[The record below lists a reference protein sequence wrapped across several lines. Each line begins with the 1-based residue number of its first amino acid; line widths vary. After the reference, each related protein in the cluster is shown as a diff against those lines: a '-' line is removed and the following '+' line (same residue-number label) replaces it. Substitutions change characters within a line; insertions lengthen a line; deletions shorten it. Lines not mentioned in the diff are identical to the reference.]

1 MAIKVGINGFGRI
14 GRNVFRI
21 MKQRGGFELVLI
33 NDITDAKTLTHLL
46 KYDSTH
52 GKFEGETLIV
62 DKVFIGP
69 KGKVKTNIRAS
80 HVVVEGILIGNIDA
94 TSRVL
99 LLPTSKILGDIKTPE
114 LIIQAGTILKGRC
127 TISHDSDHDAKELI
141 DSLYQHEQDSE

>member
-1 MAIKVGINGFGRI
+1 MANMQLGEEANSTIGLKSNFEGRFAIKGSLRI
-14 GRNVFRI
+14 
-21 MKQRGGFELVLI
+21 
-33 NDITDAKTLTHLL
+33 D
-46 KYDSTH
+46 
-52 GKFEGETLIV
+52 GKFEGEALIV

-99 LLPTSKILGDIKTPE
+99 LLPTSRILGDIKTPE

-127 TISHDSDHDAKELI
+127 TISHDSNQDAKEMI
-141 DSLYQHEQDSE
+141 YSLYEQDSE

>member
-1 MAIKVGINGFGRI
+1 MANMQLGEEANSTIGQKSNFEGRFAIKDSLRI
-14 GRNVFRI
+14 
-21 MKQRGGFELVLI
+21 
-33 NDITDAKTLTHLL
+33 D
-46 KYDSTH
+46 
-52 GKFEGETLIV
+52 GKFEGEALIV

-99 LLPTSKILGDIKTPE
+99 LLPTSRILGDIKTPE

-127 TISHDSDHDAKELI
+127 TISHDSDQDAKELI
-141 DSLYQHEQDSE
+141 YSLYEQDSE